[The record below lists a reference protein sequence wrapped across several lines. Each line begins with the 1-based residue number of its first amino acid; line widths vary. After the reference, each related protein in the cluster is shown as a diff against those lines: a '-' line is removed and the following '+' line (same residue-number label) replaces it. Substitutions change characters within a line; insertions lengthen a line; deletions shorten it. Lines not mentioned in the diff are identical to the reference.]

1 MAERRMFAKS
11 IIDSDA
17 FLDMSLST
25 QALYFHLNMRADDDG
40 FVNNPKK
47 IQRMINASDDDM
59 RILIAKNFI
68 IPFES
73 GVVVIKHWK
82 IHNYIQSDRK
92 KSTNYQE
99 ELKLLK
105 VKDNKAYTLNVNEMD
120 TECIHDGYN
129 MDTQDR
135 LIIVNKDNNSIKDTI
150 RPTETVDRIV
160 AEWNTL
166 EKLGITPVAK
176 IGNGTNRQKQ
186 LRARLKTYTEDDF
199 IKAIDNVRHSQFLQ
213 GGGSKGWVITFDWFI
228 RPNNFPKVLEGNY
241 NMGSNA
247 KDGEID
253 ARQNAEYG
261 SHWTDHFFESK

>member
-1 MAERRMFAKS
+1 MFAKS

-47 IQRMINASDDDM
+47 IQRMINASDDDLKL
-59 RILIAKNFI
+59 LIAKNFI

-82 IHNYIQSDRK
+82 IHNYIQNDRK
-92 KSTNYQE
+92 KDTNYQE

-105 VKDNKAYTLNVNEMD
+105 VKENKSYTLNLE
-120 TECIHDGYN
+120 ECNQNGYN

-135 LIIVNKDNNSIKDTI
+135 LIRVNKDNNSIKDTI
-150 RPTETVDRIV
+150 RPTGTVEHIV
-160 AEWNTL
+160 EKWNTL
-166 EKLGITPVAK
+166 SDLGIKPVLK
-176 IGNGTNRQKQ
+176 IGERTQRKEW
-186 LRARLKTYTEDDF
+186 LTARLKTYTEDDF
-199 IKAIDNVRHSQFLQ
+199 MKAIENIRNSLFLQ
-213 GGGSKGWVITFDWFI
+213 GHNKNGWVITFDWFI

-241 NMGSNA
+241 NMGANA

-253 ARQNAEYG
+253 ARQNANYG
-261 SHWTDHFFESK
+261 SHWTDHFFDAEQV

>member
-1 MAERRMFAKS
+1 MFAKS

-59 RILIAKNFI
+59 RLLIAKNFI
-68 IPFES
+68 IPFDS

-82 IHNYIQSDRK
+82 IHNYIQTDRYK
-92 KSTNYQE
+92 KTNYQE
-99 ELKLLK
+99 ELSLLK
-105 VKDNKAYTLNVNEMD
+105 VKDNKAYTLNVTKVD
-120 TECIHDGYN
+120 TECIQDGYN

-135 LIIVNKDNNSIKDTI
+135 LIRDNKDNNSIKDTI
-150 RPTETVDRIV
+150 CPTGTVERIV
-160 AEWNTL
+160 KKWNTL
-166 EKLGITPVAK
+166 SDLGIKPVMK
-176 IGNGTNRQKQ
+176 IGERTQRKEW
-186 LRARLKTYTEDDF
+186 LSARLKTYSEEDF
-199 IKAIDNVRHSQFLQ
+199 ITAINNIRESKFLQ
-213 GGGSKGWVITFDWFI
+213 GHNKNGWVITFDWFI

-241 NMGSNA
+241 NMGTSS
-247 KDGEID
+247 KEGEID

-261 SHWTDHFFESK
+261 SHWTDHFFDSK